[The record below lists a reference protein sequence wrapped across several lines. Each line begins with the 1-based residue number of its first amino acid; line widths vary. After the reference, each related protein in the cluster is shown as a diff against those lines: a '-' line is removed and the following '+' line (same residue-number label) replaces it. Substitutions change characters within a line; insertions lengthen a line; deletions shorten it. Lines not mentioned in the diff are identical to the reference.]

1 MADISKIT
9 LPSGT
14 TYDLKD
20 AYARD
25 LIKEL
30 HNYTKY
36 LGVTTTTL
44 VSGVTTDPDV
54 DIAGT
59 TVTAEAGNIVTYS
72 ASGQPGGEEFIY
84 SGTVWQQF
92 GDLSGL
98 GRLAYKNNATGTFTP
113 QGSITASSFTGTSTT
128 STGKFTPSGSI
139 SGTTFTG
146 ASMTSTGNFTPS
158 GTNAVT
164 AAAPQSGETKNYT
177 PSGTVTGSFTGS
189 SMTST
194 GTFTASGTVSKPTVT
209 PSTASVN
216 SVNTNSIATAITG
229 YDTVNNI
236 DTKPVYISGVTGE
249 TLSFS
254 FSVPTTQAAVT
265 TESQSVLTSVD
276 VAAPTFTGTANQAV
290 SVTGTTTGSVTGLG
304 FTGDDVLI
312 KSTFTGTEGSVSV
325 TGTTTGSVTDGTF
338 TGTEG
343 NVSVSGTPTGSVSV
357 TWQGSTTSV
366 TVE

>member
-30 HNYTKY
+30 HNFTEY
-36 LGVTTTTL
+36 LGCTTTNL
-44 VSGVTTDPDV
+44 ISDVTTDPDV
-54 DIAGT
+54 EIAGE
-59 TVTAEAGNIVTYS
+59 TVTAVQGDIVTKL
-72 ASGQPGGEEFIY
+72 PGHEEFIY
-84 SGTVWQQF
+84 NGTVWQQF

-98 GRLAYKNNATGTFTP
+98 GLLAYKNSASGTFIP

-128 STGKFTPSGSI
+128 STGK
-139 SGTTFTG
+139 
-146 ASMTSTGNFTPS
+146 FTPS

-249 TLSFS
+249 TLAFS

-304 FTGDDVLI
+304 FTGDDVII
-312 KSTFTGTEGSVSV
+312 KS
-325 TGTTTGSVTDGTF
+325 TF

>member
-30 HNYTKY
+30 HNFTEY
-36 LGVTTTTL
+36 LGCTTTNL
-44 VSGVTTDPDV
+44 ISDVTTDPNV
-54 DIAGT
+54 EIAGE
-59 TVTAEAGNIVTYS
+59 TVTAKQGDIVTKL
-72 ASGQPGGEEFIY
+72 PGHEEFIY
-84 SGTVWQQF
+84 NGTVWQQF

-98 GRLAYKNNATGTFTP
+98 GLLAYKNSASGSFVPN
-113 QGSITASSFTGTSTT
+113 GSITSQSFTGASTT

-158 GTNAVT
+158 GTNDVT
-164 AAAPQSGETKNYT
+164 AAAPKSGETKNYT
-177 PSGTVTGSFTGS
+177 PSGTVTGTFTGS

-194 GTFTASGTVSKPTVT
+194 GKFTASGTVSKPTVT
-209 PSTASVN
+209 PSTSSVN
-216 SVNTNSIATAITG
+216 SVDTSRIATAITG
-229 YDTVNNI
+229 FAVENNV

-249 TLSFS
+249 TLAFS
-254 FSVPTTQAAVT
+254 FSVPTTQAAVA
-265 TESQSVLTSVD
+265 TESKSVLTGVD
-276 VAAPTFTGTANQAV
+276 VAAPTFTGTADQAV

-312 KSTFTGTEGSVSV
+312 KSTFTGTQGNVSV

-338 TGTEG
+338 TGTEDD
-343 NVSVSGTPTGSVSV
+343 VSVTGTPNGNISV
-357 TWQGSTTSV
+357 TWQGSSTNV